1 MNCTRA
7 FTLAFPFHTCARRQ
21 FFLQQPRWSVS
32 TLRFFRTRDMS
43 VRDMT
48 GEFSIAYVTVPSR
61 EAGKAIAADIIEK
74 KLAACVNIIPGVESL
89 YWWEGKMES
98 SNELMM
104 MIKTRT
110 SLVPQLVERVKAMHE
125 YDVCEVITSPIDAGN
140 PAYMKWLDES
150 TAKV

>member
-1 MNCTRA
+1 M
-7 FTLAFPFHTCARRQ
+7 
-21 FFLQQPRWSVS
+21 SVS
-32 TLRFFRTRDMS
+32 FSASSSLSCSNSARTVFIILLLGWAGWRFFRTRDMS